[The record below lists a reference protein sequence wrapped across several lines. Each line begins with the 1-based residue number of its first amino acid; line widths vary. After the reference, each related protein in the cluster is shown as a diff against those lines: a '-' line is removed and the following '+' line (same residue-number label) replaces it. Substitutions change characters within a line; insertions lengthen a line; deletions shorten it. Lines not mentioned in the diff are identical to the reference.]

1 MKIYADNAATTRV
14 SDTALAAMTPC
25 FQEIYGN
32 PSSLHTP
39 GQRAAEKLAAARA
52 IFARNLHADPREITF
67 TSGGSEA
74 DNQALR
80 TAAALGEKRG
90 KRHIVSTKFE
100 HHAVLHPMQKL
111 ERQGFSVTYLQPDA
125 EGRVSLEAL
134 QAALRPDTILVSI
147 MMVNNESGAVMP
159 IERMARLTH
168 RVCPNALFHTDAVQ
182 GFFKVPF
189 RARTLGADLISVSA
203 HKVHGIKGAGA
214 LYIRPG
220 LSLPPFVLGGGQ
232 ESGLRSGTEGLPA
245 IAAFAAACR
254 AALPKRT
261 ESIARQRRLL
271 AQAQE
276 LLRAIDGVQLL
287 GAQEAPHILNLAVP
301 GVRSQGL
308 INALQERD
316 IYVSAGS
323 ACSKG
328 HRSHV
333 LEAMGVDAAWIDGS
347 VRVSLSDETTEDDI
361 RALAEALPA
370 VLTELRG
377 GGRRA

>member
-1 MKIYADNAATTRV
+1 M
-14 SDTALAAMTPC
+14 
-25 FQEIYGN
+25 
-32 PSSLHTP
+32 PS
-39 GQRAAEKLAAARA
+39 
-52 IFARNLHADPREITF
+52 
-67 TSGGSEA
+67 
-74 DNQALR
+74 
-80 TAAALGEKRG
+80 
-90 KRHIVSTKFE
+90 
-100 HHAVLHPMQKL
+100 
-111 ERQGFSVTYLQPDA
+111 
-125 EGRVSLEAL
+125 
-134 QAALRPDTILVSI
+134 
-147 MMVNNESGAVMP
+147 
-159 IERMARLTH
+159 
-168 RVCPNALFHTDAVQ
+168 
-182 GFFKVPF
+182 
-189 RARTLGADLISVSA
+189 
-203 HKVHGIKGAGA
+203 
-214 LYIRPG
+214 
-220 LSLPPFVLGGGQ
+220 FVLGGGQ

-377 GGRRA
+377 GGRRV

>member
-1 MKIYADNAATTRV
+1 ME
-14 SDTALAAMTPC
+14 S
-25 FQEIYGN
+25 
-32 PSSLHTP
+32 
-39 GQRAAEKLAAARA
+39 RAQARC
-52 IFARNLHADPREITF
+52 
-67 TSGGSEA
+67 TSGPA
-74 DNQALR
+74 CR
-80 TAAALGEKRG
+80 CR
-90 KRHIVSTKFE
+90 
-100 HHAVLHPMQKL
+100 
-111 ERQGFSVTYLQPDA
+111 
-125 EGRVSLEAL
+125 
-134 QAALRPDTILVSI
+134 
-147 MMVNNESGAVMP
+147 
-159 IERMARLTH
+159 
-168 RVCPNALFHTDAVQ
+168 
-182 GFFKVPF
+182 
-189 RARTLGADLISVSA
+189 
-203 HKVHGIKGAGA
+203 
-214 LYIRPG
+214 
-220 LSLPPFVLGGGQ
+220 
-232 ESGLRSGTEGLPA
+232 RSCLPA

-377 GGRRA
+377 GGRRV

>member
-1 MKIYADNAATTRV
+1 
-14 SDTALAAMTPC
+14 
-25 FQEIYGN
+25 
-32 PSSLHTP
+32 
-39 GQRAAEKLAAARA
+39 
-52 IFARNLHADPREITF
+52 
-67 TSGGSEA
+67 
-74 DNQALR
+74 
-80 TAAALGEKRG
+80 
-90 KRHIVSTKFE
+90 
-100 HHAVLHPMQKL
+100 
-111 ERQGFSVTYLQPDA
+111 
-125 EGRVSLEAL
+125 
-134 QAALRPDTILVSI
+134 

-159 IERMARLTH
+159 IAEMVRATRRLA
-168 RVCPNALFHTDAVQ
+168 PLALFHTDAVQ
-182 GFFKVPF
+182 GFLKVPF
-189 RARTLGADLISVSA
+189 KAKTLGADLISISG
-203 HKVHGIKGAGA
+203 HKVHGPKGVGA
-214 LYIRPG
+214 LYIKPG
-220 LSLPPFVLGGGQ
+220 LPLPAFIHGGGQ
-232 ESGLRSGTEGLPA
+232 EGNFRSGTENVPG
-245 IAAFAAACR
+245 ICGFGAAVAATDAAADIAKMAR
-254 AALPKRT
+254 LRDLAREILP
-261 ESIARQRRLL
+261 EVPGLVLI
-271 AQAQE
+271 
-276 LLRAIDGVQLL
+276 